1 MLLQMVIWM
10 MYQVQDIKSRYYI
23 RYFFHVVPRNF
34 LKDRI
39 ADSYHRLKDFVI
51 HILFKEFQDRS
62 SSPEQD
68 I

>member
-1 MLLQMVIWM
+1 M

-51 HILFKEFQDRS
+51 HILFKELFQGL
-62 SSPEQD
+62 SSPPEQC